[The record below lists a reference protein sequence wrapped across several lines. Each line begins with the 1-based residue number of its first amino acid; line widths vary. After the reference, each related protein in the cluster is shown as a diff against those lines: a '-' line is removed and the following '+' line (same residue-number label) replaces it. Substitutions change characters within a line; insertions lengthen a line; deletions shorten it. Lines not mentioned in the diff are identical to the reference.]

1 MRSGTAGARTM
12 RWRRRPVAH
21 VAGIVVVI
29 ATVALLVVPLVGAAR
44 GGSPAS
50 ADGLAPCSVGP
61 PPFPYAGYCGTFDGD
76 NTWYGT
82 YGPNFPTAQGWAFC
96 ADPPASGAD
105 YPAPRYNYVP
115 GGAPPG
121 AGGDWNALGFAFSQ
135 AQAAGYW
142 NGAAGQFTRDQVAAA
157 GKFLYDAVVWGT
169 PVPSMDGGT
178 LAAYDVLATWF
189 NEARGTTG
197 PPQIS
202 VGLVGGGTTI
212 DSAASY
218 AIHVAFPGTGRGLAG
233 LGILVGVTNANLD
246 APNGPTFAGA
256 STDANGNLVVPIFV
270 TSPGPVTITVTSDTE
285 VGQVGIGFYHET
297 VGPLDTQQIA
307 GFPAPI
313 NLQASEQLYSNGLP
327 QGTISVQKAGNDQA
341 YWGVGGAVF
350 HVADA
355 SGAVVAVLATGA
367 DGSAG
372 PTGPLPVGT
381 YTVSEVT
388 PPAGYRAAAPQ
399 TVTVAGNQ
407 DATVSFTGAD
417 QDQVVPATV
426 TIEKTDRSTGAPL
439 AGAVFDVKYDSRNDG
454 VYDEDLGTCTT
465 DALGRCSPAGND
477 GGSLLPG
484 DYEVTE
490 VAAPPGY
497 YLDPATATQTLAL
510 DPGQSGTVAFS
521 DLLLGSLRLTK
532 TGNDVAY
539 TPVVG
544 AVFSVTGPA
553 PATSVAATLTIGSD
567 GQSQTV
573 GGLVPGQYTV
583 TETRPPVGYTAVK
596 PFDVAVPGGPT
607 TTDVAVDDPVVPA
620 SVTLVKLDAQTLAPL
635 AGAVLDVRYATG
647 AVPAP
652 DPAPSGTAPS
662 GVDYDEDLGHCT
674 TGPTGTCTPPGNDG
688 GDGLLPGD
696 YEVTEV
702 APPPGYPTTSPAP
715 QYLTLGP
722 GGFGRVIF
730 TDQPYLSVRFEKVS
744 TGNVD
749 PAQVQLAGAV
759 VVVHAGT
766 LGGPAVTSC
775 TTDAAGA
782 CTTASS
788 LVGGR
793 TYCWMETLAPAR
805 RGAGANGCFTATES
819 RQAEPI
825 VVTDPGEFVAVAA
838 RKVVAGAPSVTL
850 PGAVFDLFRSDGGH
864 GPDRPPPPPGVSE
877 PPGQTWVARA
887 TSGPDGLARFPLQFP
902 GYAYCVAEVTPP
914 PDYLAAPGQAC
925 TPVLAGATSVPPPLE
940 VVSVA
945 DAHATVTLTAHKYNA
960 LQPGTGVPGATYDL
974 YVEGPLPPGLPVPSE
989 PPGPGPAPPPV
1000 PGDTWLARGTTD
1012 PSGDLAFTVPAG
1024 YAYCLEEVATPVDY
1038 VLDPALHCTA
1048 VLDTGGPAGAT
1059 RIALPET
1066 TAVVYLT
1073 AHKFDSLRPDTVIPG
1088 ATYELLVKGTPPPA
1102 AALPRAPAGAPVPPG
1117 TTYWAEGTSD
1127 AHGVL
1132 SFAVPAGH
1140 AWCLHELV
1148 VPRGYRLDT
1157 AFHCTAVLHTDTP
1170 LAAMSV
1176 ALPELPLVA
1185 LAATPSAAGPVLAA
1199 LAYTG
1204 GPEPWLP
1211 LSGGLL
1217 LAVGGWCWLVG
1228 RRREKRAD

>member
-1 MRSGTAGARTM
+1 MRSGTAGSSRT
-12 RWRRRPVAH
+12 RWRRRPAAH
-21 VAGIVVVI
+21 VAGVVAVV
-29 ATVALLVVPLVGAAR
+29 ATVALLVVPLLGAAR
-44 GGSPAS
+44 GGTPAS

-82 YGPNFPTAQGWAFC
+82 YGPDFPTAQGWAFC

-115 GGAPPG
+115 GGAPQG

-142 NGAAGQFTRDQVAAA
+142 NGAPGQFTRDQVAAA

-169 PVPSMDGGT
+169 PVPSMDDGT
-178 LAAYDVLATWF
+178 LAAYDDLATWF
-189 NEARGTTG
+189 SEARGTTG

-212 DSAASY
+212 DGSAFY
-218 AIHVAFPGTGRGLAG
+218 AVRVAFPGTGRGLAG
-233 LGILVGVTNANLD
+233 LGVLVAVTNAALD
-246 APNGPTFAGA
+246 SPTGPTFVGA
-256 STDANGNLVVPIFV
+256 STDANGDLVVPIFV
-270 TSPGPVTITVTSDTE
+270 TSPGPVTITVSSDTE
-285 VGQVGIGFYHET
+285 VGQVGIGFYHQT

-313 NLQASEQLYSNGLP
+313 NLQASEQLYSPGQP
-327 QGTISVQKAGNDQA
+327 HGTISVQKGGNDQA

-350 HVADA
+350 HVDDA
-355 SGAVVAVLATGA
+355 SGAVVAVLTTGA
-367 DGSAG
+367 DGSTG

-388 PPAGYRAAAPQ
+388 PPAGYGDAPPQ
-399 TVTVAGNQ
+399 TVTVTSNQ
-407 DATVSFTGAD
+407 DTVASFTGAD
-417 QDQVVPATV
+417 QDLVVPATV

-484 DYEVTE
+484 DYEITE
-490 VAAPPGY
+490 VSAPPGY

-510 DPGQSGTVAFS
+510 APGQNGTVSFS

-539 TPVVG
+539 TSVVG
-544 AVFSVTGPA
+544 AVFSLTGPS
-553 PATSVAATLTIGSD
+553 PATTVAATLTIGSD

-583 TETRPPVGYTAVK
+583 TETRPPAGYAAVS

-607 TTDVAVDDPVVPA
+607 TTDVDVDDPVIPA

-647 AVPAP
+647 AGPAP
-652 DPAPSGTAPS
+652 DAAPS
-662 GVDYDEDLGHCT
+662 GVDYNEDLGHCT
-674 TGPTGTCTPPGNDG
+674 TGPSGTCTPPGNDG
-688 GDGLLPGD
+688 NGLLPGD

-722 GGFGRVIF
+722 GGVGRVVL
-730 TDQPYLSVRFEKVS
+730 TDQPYLSASFEKVS

-749 PAQVQLAGAV
+749 PAELELAGAV
-759 VVVHAGT
+759 VVVHAGD

-788 LVGGR
+788 LIGGQ
-793 TYCWMETLAPAR
+793 TYCWVETSAPVGLA
-805 RGAGANGCFTATES
+805 AGANGCFTATES
-819 RQAEPI
+819 RQAAPI

-838 RKVVAGAPSVTL
+838 RKVVTGAPSVTL

-864 GPDRPPPPPGVSE
+864 GPDRPTPPPGVTE

-902 GYAYCVAEVTPP
+902 GFAYCVAEVTPP
-914 PDYLAAPGQAC
+914 SDYLPAPGQAC
-925 TPVLAGATSVPPPLE
+925 TPVLTGSVAVPPPLE
-940 VVSVA
+940 VVTVA

-960 LQPGTGVPGATYDL
+960 LQPDTGVPGATYDL
-974 YVEGPLPPGLPVPSE
+974 YVEGPLPPGLAVP
-989 PPGPGPAPPPV
+989 PLPPGPAPAPSPE
-1000 PGDTWLARGTTD
+1000 PGDTWLARATTD
-1012 PSGDLAFTVPAG
+1012 PSGDLSFSVPAG
-1024 YAYCLEEVATPVDY
+1024 YAYCLKEVVSPVDY

-1048 VLDTGGPAGAT
+1048 VLDTSSPAGST
-1059 RIALPET
+1059 SIALPET

-1088 ATYELLVKGTPPPA
+1088 ATYELLVKGAPPPTPG
-1102 AALPRAPAGAPVPPG
+1102 LPRAPAGAPVPPG
-1117 TTYWAEGTSD
+1117 TTYFAEGTSD
-1127 AHGVL
+1127 AHGIL
-1132 SFAVPAGH
+1132 SFAVPAGY

-1157 AFHCTAVLHTDTP
+1157 AFHCTAVLQTDTP
-1170 LAAMSV
+1170 VAAMSV

-1185 LAATPSAAGPVLAA
+1185 LSATPLAAGPVLAA

-1204 GPEPWLP
+1204 GPAAWLP

-1217 LAVGGWCWLVG
+1217 LVVGGSCWLVG
-1228 RRREKRAD
+1228 RRRRDKRAD